1 MSSEALKFSLEAWH
15 TMKLYSFEI
24 AGRRSVGVEKN
35 GKIIDV
41 GDKVGGDMLSLLRGG
56 DAFMKKA
63 RDAAGANGARTYKF
77 HEVKVLAPVPRPGK
91 ILCANLNFHSHLQEN
106 QDAKLPDQPTFFT
119 KVSSAVIAGGEPILH
134 PGAPHQVDYEVEL
147 AAVIGKPMKRNTPED
162 QVMACIAG
170 YTILNDVTARDAQLR
185 EQQLTLGKNFDTF
198 APMGPCLVTSDELVS
213 PEDTKLM
220 TMVNNKMVQ
229 DGTTRDWIFPLRKLI
244 SALTHFMTLEPGDVV
259 ATGSPAGAGAF
270 SKPQRF
276 LKPGDTVTLEV
287 QNIGQLENPVRNAA

>member
-1 MSSEALKFSLEAWH
+1 MRLVQYDNGGH
-15 TMKLYSFEI
+15 V
-24 AGRRSVGVEKN
+24 GVGVE
-35 GKIIDV
+35 V
-41 GDKVGGDMLSLLRGG
+41 GQQVFYTGYSDMLSFIRDG
-56 DAFMKKA
+56 DRALDRA
-63 RDAAGANGARTYKF
+63 REAARANGRPVQFDK
-77 HEVKVLAPVPRPGK
+77 LAAPITNPGK
-91 ILCANLNFHSHLQEN
+91 IFGSGPNYLGHGREDPDWVPANEPQWDFI
-106 QDAKLPDQPTFFT
+106 KLASAITGPYDDIVIPPSDD
-119 KVSSAVIAGGEPILH
+119 VILRGPGSSARFAAEHGF
-134 PGAPHQVDYEVEL
+134 AVDWEVEL
-147 AAVIGKPMKRNTPED
+147 AVVIGSTAKNVRRAEAWD
-162 QVMACIAG
+162 YVFG
-170 YTILNDVTARDAQLR
+170 YTILNDVSARSVQFEFNQRD
-185 EQQLTLGKNFDTF
+185 LGKNFDTF

>member
-1 MSSEALKFSLEAWH
+1 
-15 TMKLYSFEI
+15 MKLYSFEI

-35 GKIIDV
+35 GKLIDV

-63 RDAAGANGARTYKF
+63 KDAAAASGTRSYKF

-91 ILCANLNFHSHLQEN
+91 IICVDTNFHSHLQEN
-106 QDAKLPDQPTFFT
+106 PGAKLPEAPFFHA
-119 KVSSAVIAGGEPILH
+119 KMPSCVIANGDPILH
-134 PGAPHQVDYEVEL
+134 PGAGHQVDWEVEL
-147 AAVIGKPMKRNTPED
+147 AVVIGKPMKRNTPED
-162 QVMACIAG
+162 AVMACVAG
-170 YTILNDVTARDAQLR
+170 YTILNDVSARDVLSKEGQI
-185 EQQLTLGKNFDTF
+185 TLGKNFDAF
-198 APMGPCLVTSDELVS
+198 APMGPCLVTADELVS

-220 TMVNNKMVQ
+220 TLVNNKLMQ

-259 ATGSPAGAGAF
+259 STGTPAGLGAF
-270 SKPQRF
+270 RKPHLF